1 MNHPFLSFVTNY
13 LEPFSYLLLG
23 TALLL
28 QLMVAKRVETEVLA
42 IFYFVAAAALG
53 YASWLAHRGM
63 NNNWIYN
70 ALYLPALLAIC
81 FYFYRMLSGRAKII
95 RALVAV
101 NVGYYLARMVFSG
114 TLLLIDNIGY
124 AMLSVSVTL
133 LSFVY
138 FYDALVRVGEAP
150 LWHRFDFWLVSGY
163 MLYFLGSFFIFL
175 QFANLAYN
183 ILDTY
188 TDKERAALTILWGV
202 HNVLLLLSSLTTLL
216 GSIWIVFR
224 RKS

>member
-1 MNHPFLSFVTNY
+1 MTHLFLSFVTNY
-13 LEPFSYLLLG
+13 LEPLSYLLLSI
-23 TALLL
+23 ALLV
-28 QLMVAKRVETEVLA
+28 QLMAKKRVQTAALA

-53 YASWLAHRGM
+53 YASWLAHRQL

-81 FYFYRMLSGRAKII
+81 FYFYRTLSGRKGII
-95 RALVAV
+95 RTLVAI
-101 NVGYYLARMVFSG
+101 NVVYYVAQTVFSG
-114 TLLLIDNIGY
+114 RQLLIDNFGY
-124 AMLSVSVTL
+124 ALLSVSVTL

-138 FYDALVRVGEAP
+138 FYDVLIRVGEVP

-163 MLYFLGSFFIFL
+163 LLYFLGSFFIFL
-175 QFANLAYN
+175 QFANLTYN

-202 HNVLLLLSSLTTLL
+202 HNVLLFLSSLTTLS
-216 GSIWIVFR
+216 GSLWIVFR